1 MLRFLS
7 VLLFTSVLQ
16 LVFVATAVA
25 KEQNEQV
32 VALPPESI
40 GQWYKPQ
47 NKRQVWLHN
56 MFKLR
61 REIQAVSE
69 YLGSDNP
76 ELLNKWLARF
86 AKHYRQIGEMV
97 PQWQDELELKWLD
110 RLESAV
116 AADDQVLAVR
126 AIKKLKVSCGGCH
139 KEYQAVTALL
149 YRTPVFSK
157 IQIKAQ
163 SGEVSYSDH
172 MDDLSVWVNRI
183 KIASEDQ
190 HKERALE
197 SLSQLVKG
205 LDALAPSCKQC
216 HKEPQPVER
225 ILGDSSRAALHRL
238 EQHIAAN
245 DKKQTGRALGEVAV
259 VICARCHGVHRT
271 VSAARSMVKGQ
282 GD

>member
-7 VLLFTSVLQ
+7 VLLLFSGFQ
-16 LVFVATAVA
+16 LAIVTTTAA
-25 KEQNEQV
+25 DEQI

-61 REIQAVSE
+61 REMQAVSE
-69 YLGSDNP
+69 YLGADNP
-76 ELLNKWLARF
+76 ELLSKWLGRF

-116 AADDQVLAVR
+116 ATDDQALAGR
-126 AIKKLKVSCGGCH
+126 AIKKLKASCGGCH

-157 IQIKAQ
+157 IQIKAP

-172 MDDLSVWVNRI
+172 MDDLSVLVNRI

-190 HKERALE
+190 QKERALG
-197 SLSQLVKG
+197 SLSQLVQG
-205 LDALAPSCKQC
+205 LDALVPSCKQC
-216 HKEPQPVER
+216 HKESQPEER
-225 ILGDSSRAALHRL
+225 ILGDSSRAALGRL
-238 EQHIAAN
+238 EHHIAAG
-245 DKKQTGRALGEVAV
+245 DKKQAGRALGEVAV
-259 VICARCHGVHRT
+259 IICARCHGVHRT
-271 VSAARSMVKGQ
+271 VSAARSMVTGKR
-282 GD
+282 D